1 MKILL
6 SICFRRRKRKHII
19 LLTLLNI
26 PILLYGQYS
35 NVINHYSKNSEETLA
50 DGKNFHFWS
59 DKTNYTHTY
68 YVDKNNPVASDSN
81 SGSSSH
87 PFKTI
92 SAVAKILRPG
102 ERVLIRG
109 GIYREVIQP
118 ARGGEGPD
126 KMISYEAFPGEEVMI
141 KGSAELN
148 PEHFSVSTHWIFTKH
163 EAYTEDSV
171 KQPVTIWEYS
181 FNGAEFDGYNPFGML
196 NLLHDREYLQYQKVR
211 MDPHFKRRGM
221 LFLNGKA
228 LEQVLRPIDLAE
240 KEHGAFWVEHNGMR
254 IHVRFPLNSSPFDY
268 TIEATV
274 REQLFV
280 PQKYGLGYIRISGIT
295 FSQCGNGFP
304 VPQRGII
311 SSSRGNHWMIED
323 CTIEWANSL
332 GIDLGNEM
340 WHTPFEPGLGYHIV
354 RRNIIRNCGIGGLQA
369 LGANSLLVE
378 DNLFENIGWQNAE
391 QAWESGAIKFHK
403 AVNTLIR
410 RNIFRNIVFAP
421 GIWLDYLSN
430 KNCRITRN
438 VFTDILSARGA
449 IYIEV
454 SRNHCLVDQNFF
466 HKITCQ
472 YWISGEYGAGG
483 SALYTDGSD
492 SIEFR
497 NNLIFDVENGGYT
510 DYLNAERIV
519 GTRGGLTRW
528 HKVTD
533 NIYVQCNKYAIEFAN
548 EYNFSDGNIFV
559 SMPPGYLRI
568 GNPAPTLMLDLE
580 SWQKA
585 FGWEKRGMIIN
596 NLKIFFH
603 PQNLELSF
611 SCPNEVANL
620 LIGKGPFQ
628 NYQSMNKVILDPRQ
642 LGRKKLVT
650 YQVK

>member
-1 MKILL
+1 MKILTA
-6 SICFRRRKRKHII
+6 IAYRRRRRTHIG
-19 LLTLLNI
+19 LLLLFIYAELNA
-26 PILLYGQYS
+26 QYS
-35 NVINHYSKNSEETLA
+35 VLGNHYIKNSDETLA
-50 DGKNFHFWS
+50 DGKPFHFWS
-59 DKTNYTHTY
+59 EKTRYTRTY
-68 YVDKNNPVASDSN
+68 FVDKNNPVANDTN
-81 SGSSSH
+81 SGSASH
-87 PFKTI
+87 PFRTI
-92 SAVAKILRPG
+92 SAAAKILKPG
-102 ERVLIRG
+102 ERVLIRS
-109 GIYREVIQP
+109 GIYREVIRP
-118 ARGGEGPD
+118 AQGGEGPD
-126 KMISYEAFPGEEVMI
+126 KMISYEAFPGEDVII
-141 KGSAELN
+141 KGSVELN

-163 EAYTEDSV
+163 EAYTEDSI

-181 FNGAEFDGYNPFGML
+181 FDETEFDGYNPFGML
-196 NLLHDREYLQYQKVR
+196 NLMHDREYLQYQKVR
-211 MDPHFKRRGM
+211 MDPHFRRRGM
-221 LFLNGKA
+221 LFLNGKP
-228 LEQVLRPIDLAE
+228 LEQVLKPVELAE
-240 KEHGAFWVEHNGMR
+240 KDQGAFWVEHNGMR
-254 IHVRFPLNSSPFDY
+254 IHVRFPFNSSPSDY

-280 PQKYGLGYIRISGIT
+280 PQKYGLGYIRISGII

-311 SSSRGNHWMIED
+311 SSSRGNHWIIED

-340 WHTPFEPGLGYHIV
+340 WYTPFEPGLGYHIV

-410 RNIFRNIVFAP
+410 RNIFRNIVYAP

-438 VFTDILSARGA
+438 VFTSISTARGA
-449 IYIEV
+449 VYIEV

-472 YWISGEYGAGG
+472 YWVSGEYGAGG

-492 SIEFR
+492 SIEFC
-497 NNLIFDVENGGYT
+497 NNLICDAENGGYT

-533 NIYVQCNKYAIEFAN
+533 NIFVQCGKYAIEFAN

-568 GNPAPTLMLDLE
+568 GNPAPALLLDME
-580 SWQKA
+580 AWQKA
-585 FGWEKRGMIIN
+585 FGWEKKGMIIN
-596 NLKIFFH
+596 NLKISFQ
-603 PQNLELSF
+603 PENLELSV
-611 SCPNEVANL
+611 SCPEKVADL
-620 LIGKGPFQ
+620 LAGKGPFQ
-628 NYQSMNKVILDPRQ
+628 NYHAINKLVLDPR
-642 LGRKKLVT
+642 LMNRKNLVT
-650 YQVK
+650 LPGK